1 MSLLL
6 CDMYVSQFL
15 HFKAT
20 LYDHPGFEEASVL
33 MANQV
38 SRLFNFLTPKRLK

>member
-15 HFKAT
+15 QYKAT

-33 MANQV
+33 MDNQV
-38 SRLFNFLTPKRLK
+38 VFI